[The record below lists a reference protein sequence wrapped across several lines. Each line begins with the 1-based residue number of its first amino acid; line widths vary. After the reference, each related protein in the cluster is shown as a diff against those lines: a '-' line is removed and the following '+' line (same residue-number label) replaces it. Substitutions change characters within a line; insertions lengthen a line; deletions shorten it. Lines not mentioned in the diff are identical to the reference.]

1 MQCCC
6 GLGGPAT
13 VAVVA
18 VDVVAG
24 AALQTAGWRPVR
36 PPALLCSAL
45 HGDTNTLP
53 DSAARSK
60 HHAARASPRTRRY
73 PDTQHVSAGQHT
85 TQHVSTCQH
94 NGAATCR
101 LLLGGVAPEVL
112 RALVLAGAALP
123 VGRAGGVRHSGA
135 ARAARACWPGH
146 WLSCS
151 EQRWCQVRGG
161 HWSLGD
167 TVSPVSALCSPPDV
181 WSHSGAGAVSPAL
194 VRPQP
199 SPAQPCPTQ
208 GDNSHVG
215 PLAGAPSPLL
225 GPARPA
231 ARPARP
237 HRAAAAAP
245 PPPASWRKF
254 ALLLVGW
261 AHGGGRGGGVH
272 RSPALGE
279 LSIGQCRQPMVE
291 SFLKNVKPKPRPREQ
306 CGRPSP
312 APPPLRADCAPVL
325 CKLWLASRTCVQCRA
340 VWGTLSRHHEK
351 ICFATVFIP
360 SNNPSQSHPEYFAT
374 CQIFN

>member
-1 MQCCC
+1 M
-6 GLGGPAT
+6 
-13 VAVVA
+13 
-18 VDVVAG
+18 
-24 AALQTAGWRPVR
+24 
-36 PPALLCSAL
+36 
-45 HGDTNTLP
+45 
-53 DSAARSK
+53 
-60 HHAARASPRTRRY
+60 
-73 PDTQHVSAGQHT
+73 
-85 TQHVSTCQH
+85 
-94 NGAATCR
+94 
-101 LLLGGVAPEVL
+101 
-112 RALVLAGAALP
+112 
-123 VGRAGGVRHSGA
+123 
-135 ARAARACWPGH
+135 
-146 WLSCS
+146 
-151 EQRWCQVRGG
+151 
-161 HWSLGD
+161 
-167 TVSPVSALCSPPDV
+167 SPVSALCSPPDV

-194 VRPQP
+194 VRPQPSPAQP

-237 HRAAAAAP
+237 HRAAATAP

-261 AHGGGRGGGVH
+261 AHGGGEGGGLH
-272 RSPALGE
+272 RSPAQGE

-312 APPPLRADCAPVL
+312 APPPLCADCAPVL
-325 CKLWLASRTCVQCRA
+325 CKLWLASSACVQCRT